1 MVTSSLS
8 ARRFTGSE
16 LIDDP
21 YPFYAQLR
29 REAPVWH
36 VPGTSAYLVATWEA
50 IAEAAGR
57 TDVFSN
63 HFRHLLYTQGDGTL
77 GVLDQIDAEHL
88 DVFSGADPPAHT
100 LHRKFFAAGLSPKRI
115 DQLEAD
121 VARLVDELLDQ
132 LLASERPDAASDL
145 VDPLP
150 ARVIADLIGFS
161 EADAAQLHTWV
172 SAGSRIMGGRLRLE
186 EMADVGAAVGEMP
199 AWTRAQLE
207 AARAGTAR
215 GDVLGITAAGV
226 RDGTL
231 SEDEAV
237 MALMIFVGAGVETTT
252 GLIGN
257 AIRLLA
263 ERGDLQHQLRSQPS
277 LVPPFVEEVL
287 RLESPFQFHPR
298 TVARDTTLNGVAVP
312 EGVLVLLLWASGNR
326 DEGTFDDAAQLSLD
340 RPASPAHF
348 GFGRGIHHCVGAP
361 LARLEAR
368 IALTQLLRRTRGFS
382 LVPDDPPIRSDNLWI
397 RRQDR
402 LPLAID
408 HSHQP

>member
-1 MVTSSLS
+1 VVTSSLS
-8 ARRFTGSE
+8 EHRFTGSE

-29 REAPVWH
+29 REAPVWQ
-36 VPGTSAYLVATWEA
+36 VPDTTAYLVAAWDA
-50 IAEAAGR
+50 IAEATGR
-57 TDVFSN
+57 TDEFSN
-63 HFRHLLYTQGDGTL
+63 HFRHLLYTRDDGTL
-77 GVLDQIDAEHL
+77 GVLDQIDTEQL
-88 DVFSGADPPAHT
+88 DVFSGADPPVHT
-100 LHRKFFAAGLSPKRI
+100 LHRKCFAAGLSPKRI
-115 DQLEAD
+115 DQLQAG
-121 VARLVDELLDQ
+121 VARLVDELLDR
-132 LLASERPDAASDL
+132 LLASRRPDAASNL

-161 EADAAQLHTWV
+161 EADPAQLHAWV
-172 SAGSRIMGGRLRLE
+172 SAGSRIMGGRIRLE
-186 EMADVGAAVGEMP
+186 EMADVAAPVGEMP
-199 AWTRAQLE
+199 TWIRAQLD
-207 AARAGTAR
+207 APVAVADR

-231 SEDEAV
+231 SVDEAV

-263 ERGDLQHQLRSQPS
+263 EHGDLQRQLRSQPS

-298 TVARDTTLNGVAVP
+298 TATRDTALDGVAIP
-312 EGVLVLLLWASGNR
+312 EGALVLLLWASGNR
-326 DEGTFDDAAQLSLD
+326 DERVFDDAGQLSLD
-340 RPASPAHF
+340 RPAAPAHL

-368 IALTQLLRRTRGFS
+368 IALTELLRRTHEFT
-382 LVPDDPPIRSDNLWI
+382 LVPDDRPIRSDNLWI

-408 HSHQP
+408 PAGQQ